1 MNEIQKKEGVSEI
14 IIQNIRREKG
24 VTQEALAQMVGVNR
38 SAVAKWETGKALP
51 RLETLVKIADA
62 LSCPVDELIGGMASR
77 NNAQR

>member
-38 SAVAKWETGKALP
+38 SAVAKWETGKAFP
-51 RLETLVKIADA
+51 RLETLVKIAAA
-62 LSCPVDELIGGMASR
+62 LSCHGDDLLVDFSGKTD
-77 NNAQR
+77 